1 MENRPGIIII
11 TGLSGAGKTVALRA
25 LEDSGF
31 YAIDNLPLPLLGDVI
46 AFSKKN
52 PALGKI
58 ALGIDVREKEL
69 LREIQ
74 RVVEDIR
81 SSAQIEIIFLE
92 AERGV
97 LMRRYKE
104 TRRPH
109 PLVENT
115 NQPMEELFER
125 ETELLKPLREV
136 ADRIMDTSSLTPHQL
151 RNMMME
157 SYSGREGSGSEITLI
172 SFGYKF
178 GIPQNVDLLLDIRF
192 LPNPHFMPELRAL
205 TGLDLPVQEYVLKS
219 SLTEE
224 FLRRAED
231 FLEFLVPRYRKEG
244 RSNIIIGIGCTG
256 GQHRSPAVTEA
267 LSARLSK
274 RLGIPVRRVHREL

>member
-1 MENRPGIIII
+1 VENRPGIIII

-46 AFSKKN
+46 GFSRNN
-52 PALGKI
+52 PGLGKI

-74 RVVEDIR
+74 RVVDDIR
-81 SSAQIEIIFLE
+81 ASARIKIIFLE

-104 TRRPH
+104 SRRPH
-109 PLVENT
+109 PLMGEGS
-115 NQPMEELFER
+115 QPMEKLIER
-125 ETELLKPLREV
+125 ETELLEPLREA
-136 ADRIMDTSSLTPHQL
+136 ADRIIDTSSLTPHQL

-157 SYSGREGSGSEITLI
+157 NVSGKEGTGAEITLI

-178 GIPQNVDLLLDIRF
+178 GIPQNIDLLLDIRF
-192 LPNPHFMPELRAL
+192 LPNPHFVPELRPL
-205 TGLDLPVQEYVLKS
+205 TGLDAPVQEYVLES
-219 SLTEE
+219 SLTAE

-231 FLEFLVPRYRKEG
+231 FLEFLVPQYRKEG
-244 RSNIIIGIGCTG
+244 RSNILIGIGCTG
-256 GQHRSPAVTEA
+256 GQHRSPAITEA